1 MVRPGFM
8 SMMKDTESVLL
19 LRGILTDQ
27 GAAVLSDLVSFF
39 IGNGAVSLCNIMS
52 HTTCK
57 TLQNLVVLVRKSL
70 QGFQQFDAER
80 STHAT
85 LIRWS

>member
-1 MVRPGFM
+1 MVSPGFM

-19 LRGILTDQ
+19 LS
-27 GAAVLSDLVSFF
+27 VLSDLVSFF

-80 STHAT
+80 NSHAT